1 MWVLTKIFLF
11 YILAPMNYYTISF
24 FHYSQHHW
32 TFNPSVN
39 VMLFPERTTNL
50 ARGQGFRT
58 NDEVLQRF
66 AINGQYNEALN
77 YFGFEGTYDSGSS
90 YAGYVDKKGNI
101 IYGDLA
107 FKSNFDYLFYVASE
121 EKFHQIEFRTK
132 YKNVNWDDNS
142 FETSIAKNEGEY
154 HAKLHQYRNQ
164 GLFRNAYGNNT
175 VNRIIKEIN
184 YYGIQIDAPT
194 YYYSKW
200 QVIYRIPRLW

>member
-77 YFGFEGTYDSGSS
+77 YFGFEGKFEEWDPIGFNEEGDIILKYTGKTDMHGEIHYSTRAFESFDELYATYMKERYHSKKIEKGLTLNSIEAEDALGFKHAYKSRGLYPQRPLKSYQSGYDYFNMQSGFQLPDWKTNWFDFI
-90 YAGYVDKKGNI
+90 YA
-101 IYGDLA
+101 
-107 FKSNFDYLFYVASE
+107 
-121 EKFHQIEFRTK
+121 
-132 YKNVNWDDNS
+132 
-142 FETSIAKNEGEY
+142 
-154 HAKLHQYRNQ
+154 
-164 GLFRNAYGNNT
+164 
-175 VNRIIKEIN
+175 
-184 YYGIQIDAPT
+184 
-194 YYYSKW
+194 
-200 QVIYRIPRLW
+200 IPRKW